1 MNRCVILRVGE
12 GSFETGFP
20 VTCQFA
26 LESQPS
32 TTEQVGRLPANPDLV
47 QLYQA
52 WRSQYLQ
59 LGNPVR
65 LDPEP
70 DQITNIS
77 FIQDCVEASEHLGHA
92 LNQWLDSPGFRPIYN
107 KLLEQLKPEHT
118 IRILMLT
125 DQVQLQKLP
134 WHLWTLLERYP
145 KAEMG
150 FSSPMYEAPSVSQPK
165 SNGVKILAVLGD
177 GTDLDTQAEQHLLKG
192 LPRATVKVLVEPSR
206 SDFQAQLWNEPWDI
220 LFFAG
225 HSNSS
230 SMGNSGQLWLNATT
244 PLAIAD
250 FKYALR
256 RALDAG
262 LQLAIFNSCDGLGL
276 AKALSDL
283 NMPQVIVMREPV
295 PDVVARTFLQHFL
308 GAFAQGQR
316 FHLAVREAR
325 ERLQAI
331 ESEFPCA
338 TWLPVIIQNPAA
350 VPPTWNS
357 LEGEPPADAAVGNA
371 PSQDGVMVTMVWTDL
386 LDSTAM
392 KRDLQGQYI
401 RDRDQTYLCQILHP
415 HRIRVESSL
424 SQCRGRIVKTE
435 GDAFFLVFPTVTTA
449 LEWAINLQRDHV
461 KYPIQTPLGPLQV
474 RIGIHTGNP
483 AQNND
488 DYIGQEVDYL
498 VRIADLAQGSQ
509 ILLSEVTAVLIR
521 NSGIRDLEIYSHGQY
536 LLKSM
541 GQVPI
546 FEALWDQRPSQK
558 PRLDVK
564 ALFNQGFLK
573 PALPGIDDASPASSP
588 TSPSVSTPLL
598 PQINQRKTFQKSV
611 LWVLCASLGWS
622 LAISGVRW
630 VGGLQALELWSF
642 DQLMRLRTREKPDNR
657 ILVITVTAQ
666 DLLAQSADSRR
677 SSLSDQNLLK
687 LLQKIEPFEPRAI
700 GLDIYRDFTVQP
712 QFPELAQ
719 RLSQDPKIIAVCKS
733 RDVEG
738 DLEGVSP
745 PVEVP
750 SSRIGFSDFIED
762 GDGIIRRQLLFMT
775 PDPLSPCQAHYAF
788 GTQLAMRYLASQ
800 GIQPSFTPDG
810 NLILGR
816 TTFHRLQPLR
826 GGYQFH
832 TEGGHQMM
840 LNFRALP
847 SPQDIALQVSLSDV
861 LNNKVAPDLIKDRVI
876 LIGVSANS
884 SSDFWSTPYGAGGVR
899 KVSGVMI
906 QANMISHLLS
916 AVLNQRPMIWVWPVW
931 GDSLWIWAWGSVGGF
946 IVLWMPGLFK
956 GLTGLCFANVVLLVL
971 SLGVLIQ
978 GGWLTLAPTIIVLM
992 LTGGTVG
999 AQNRSSKLQKLRKAQ
1014 D

>member
-1 MNRCVILRVGE
+1 VNRCVILRVGE

-32 TTEQVGRLPANPDLV
+32 TTEQIGRLPANPNLI

-52 WRSQYLQ
+52 WRSQYLH
-59 LGNPVR
+59 LGHLIR
-65 LDPEP
+65 IDPQP

-77 FIQDCVEASEHLGHA
+77 LVRDCIEASEKLGLA
-92 LNQWLDSPGFRPIYN
+92 LNQWLDSPEFRPVHH
-107 KLLEQLKPEHT
+107 KLLEQLRPEYS

-125 DQVQLQKLP
+125 DQVQIQKLP

-150 FSSPMYEAPSVSQPK
+150 FSSLMYEAPAVPQPR
-165 SNGVKILAVLGD
+165 SNGVNILAVLGD
-177 GTDLDTQAEQHLLKG
+177 GTDLDTQAEQNLLKG
-192 LPRATVKVLVEPSR
+192 LPYAKVQVLVEPSR
-206 SDFQAQLWNEPWDI
+206 SEFQTQLWNERWDI

-230 SMGNSGQLWLNATT
+230 PKGDSGQLWLNAAT
-244 PLAIAD
+244 PLTIPD

-256 RALDAG
+256 QALEAG

-276 AKALSDL
+276 ARALSDL

-295 PDVVARTFLQHFL
+295 PDVVARAFLQHFL
-308 GAFAQGQR
+308 GAFSQGR
-316 FHLAVREAR
+316 LFHLAVREAR
-325 ERLQAI
+325 ERLQSI

-350 VPPTWNS
+350 VPPTWSSLGGGASETHNS
-357 LEGEPPADAAVGNA
+357 GGGLPQDPA
-371 PSQDGVMVTMVWTDL
+371 MVTMVWTDL

-392 KRDLQGQYI
+392 KRDLQGQFVY
-401 RDRDQTYLCQILHP
+401 DRDQTYLSQILTP
-415 HRIRVESSL
+415 HRTRVESSL
-424 SQCRGRIVKTE
+424 AQFRGRMIKTE
-435 GDAFFLVFPTVTTA
+435 GDACFLVFPTVTTA
-449 LEWAINLQRDHV
+449 LEWTINLQKSHTEQ
-461 KYPIQTPLGPLQV
+461 PIQTPLGPLQV

-483 AQNND
+483 AQNNG

-509 ILLSEVTAVLIR
+509 ILMSEVTAVLIR
-521 NSGIRDLEIYSHGQY
+521 NSGMRDLEIYSHGQY

-541 GQVPI
+541 GKVPI
-546 FEALWDQRPSQK
+546 FEALWAQRLPQK

-573 PALPGIDDASPASSP
+573 PALPDLGNADPEISPIFP
-588 TSPSVSTPLL
+588 GKP
-598 PQINQRKTFQKSV
+598 QRKIVQESV

-622 LAISGVRW
+622 LAMSGVRW
-630 VGGLQALELWSF
+630 LGGLQSLELWSF
-642 DQLMRLRTREKPDNR
+642 DQLMRLRPHEKPDNR

-687 LLQKIEPFEPRAI
+687 LLEKIEPFEPRTI
-700 GLDIYRDFTVQP
+700 GLDIYRDFAVQR
-712 QFPELAQ
+712 QFPQLAQ
-719 RLSQDPKIIAVCKS
+719 RLSQDDKIITVCKS

-738 DLEGVSP
+738 DPEGVSP
-745 PVEVP
+745 PPEVP
-750 SSRIGFSDFIED
+750 IARVGFSDFIED

-788 GTQLAMRYLASQ
+788 GTQLAMRYLAAQ
-800 GIQPSFTPDG
+800 GIQPSFTSDG
-810 NLILGR
+810 NLVLGR
-816 TTFHRLQPLR
+816 TTFHRLQPQR

-861 LNNKVAPDLIKDRVI
+861 LNNKVASDLIKDRVI

-916 AVLNQRPMIWVWPVW
+916 AVLNQRPTIWVWPVW
-931 GDSLWIWAWGSVGGF
+931 GEGLWIWTWGSVGGF
-946 IVLWMPGLFK
+946 IVLWMPRLSK
-956 GLTGLCFANVVLLVL
+956 GLTGLCLASVLLLVIC
-971 SLGVLIQ
+971 LGVLTQ
-978 GGWLTLAPTIIVLM
+978 GGWLTLAPAIIVLM
-992 LTGGTVG
+992 LTGGTIR
-999 AQNRSSKLQKLRKAQ
+999 AQMLKVKPQKLRKPQ

>member
-1 MNRCVILRVGE
+1 VNRCVILRIGE

-26 LESQPS
+26 LEFQPS
-32 TTEQVGRLPANPDLV
+32 TTEQIGRLPANPDLLK
-47 QLYQA
+47 LYQD

-77 FIQDCVEASEHLGHA
+77 FIQDCVEASERLGYA
-92 LNQWLDSPGFRPIYN
+92 LNQWLDSPDFRPIHN

-150 FSSPMYEAPSVSQPK
+150 FSSPMYEAPSVPQPR
-165 SNGVKILAVLGD
+165 SDGVKILAVLGD

-206 SDFQAQLWNEPWDI
+206 SDFQAHLWNEPWDI

-230 SMGNSGQLWLNATT
+230 STGNSGQLWLNATT
-244 PLAIAD
+244 PLAISE

-256 RALDAG
+256 RALDNG

-295 PDVVARTFLQHFL
+295 PDVVARAFLQHFL
-308 GAFAQGQR
+308 GAFAQGQH

-325 ERLQAI
+325 ERLQGI

-357 LEGEPPADAAVGNA
+357 LGGEPVAAAIGNA
-371 PSQDGVMVTMVWTDL
+371 PSQDGAMVTMVWTDL

-401 RDRDQTYLCQILHP
+401 RDRDQTYLSQILHP
-415 HRIRVESSL
+415 HRTRVESSL
-424 SQCRGRIVKTE
+424 SQFRGRIIKTE
-435 GDAFFLVFPTVTTA
+435 GDAFFLAFPTVTTA
-449 LEWAINLQRDHV
+449 LEWAIHLQRDHT
-461 KYPIQTPLGPLQV
+461 KQPIQTPLGPLQV

-536 LLKSM
+536 LLKSI

-546 FEALWDQRPSQK
+546 FEALWDQHPPQK

-573 PALPGIDDASPASSP
+573 PALPRIDDASPAA
-588 TSPSVSTPLL
+588 PSVFPLVSL
-598 PQINQRKTFQKSV
+598 PLSPQIRQRKTVQKSV

-622 LAISGVRW
+622 LALSGVRW

-642 DQLMRLRTREKPDNR
+642 DQLMRLRPYEKPDNR

-719 RLSQDPKIIAVCKS
+719 RLRQDPKIIAVCKS

-788 GTQLAMRYLASQ
+788 GTQLAMRYLAHQ

-810 NLILGR
+810 NLILGH
-816 TTFHRLQPLR
+816 TTFRRLQPLR

-832 TEGGHQMM
+832 AEGGHQMM

-847 SPQDIALQVSLSDV
+847 RPQDIALQVSLSDV

-931 GDSLWIWAWGSVGGF
+931 GDSLWLWAWGSVGGF
-946 IVLWMPGLFK
+946 IVLWMPRLFK
-956 GLTGLCFANVVLLVL
+956 GLTGLCLASVVLLAI

-978 GGWLTLAPTIIVLM
+978 GCWLTLAPTIIVLM

-999 AQNRSSKLQKLRKAQ
+999 AQNRSSKPQKLRKAQ

>member
-1 MNRCVILRVGE
+1 VNRCVILRIGE

-26 LESQPS
+26 VESQPS
-32 TTEQVGRLPANPDLV
+32 STEQIGRLPANPSLV
-47 QLYQA
+47 ELYQA
-52 WRSQYLQ
+52 WRSHYLH
-59 LGNPVR
+59 LGHPIR

-77 FIQDCVEASEHLGHA
+77 LIQDCIDASNHLGLA
-92 LNQWLDSPGFRPIYN
+92 LNQWLDSPEFRPIHN
-107 KLLEQLKPEHT
+107 KLLEQLRPEHS

-125 DQVQLQKLP
+125 DQVQIQKLP
-134 WHLWTLLERYP
+134 WHLWSVLERYS

-150 FSSPMYEAPSVSQPK
+150 FSSPIYEAPLVPQSR

-177 GTDLDTQAEQHLLKG
+177 GTDLDTEAEQQLLKR
-192 LPRATVKVLVEPSR
+192 LPNAQVKILVEPSR
-206 SDFQAQLWNEPWDI
+206 SDFQAQLWNESWDI

-230 SMGNSGQLWLNATT
+230 PTGDSGQLWLSATT
-244 PLAIAD
+244 PLTISD

-256 RALDAG
+256 QALEKG

-295 PDVVARTFLQHFL
+295 PDVVARAFLQHFL
-308 GAFAQGQR
+308 GAFSQGQL
-316 FHLAVREAR
+316 FHWAVREAR

-331 ESEFPCA
+331 EAEFPCA

-350 VPPTWNS
+350 VPPTWSS
-357 LEGEPPADAAVGNA
+357 LGGGGLESLDVAGDRPPDAA
-371 PSQDGVMVTMVWTDL
+371 MLTMVWTDL

-401 RDRDQTYLCQILHP
+401 RDRDQTYLSQILHP
-415 HRIRVESSL
+415 HRVRVESSL
-424 SQCRGRIVKTE
+424 SQFRGQIVKTE
-435 GDAFFLVFPTVTTA
+435 GDAFFLVFPTVTSA
-449 LEWAINLQRDHV
+449 LEWAIHLQKNHTQQ
-461 KYPIQTPLGPLQV
+461 PIQTPIGPLQV

-483 AQNND
+483 ARNNG

-521 NSGIRDLEIYSHGQY
+521 NSGIRDLEIYSHGEY
-536 LLKSM
+536 LLKSI
-541 GQVPI
+541 GTVPV
-546 FEALWDQRPSQK
+546 FEALWDQRPPQK
-558 PRLDVK
+558 PRFDVK
-564 ALFNQGFLK
+564 ALFNQGLLK
-573 PALPGIDDASPASSP
+573 PALPELGKVQPV
-588 TSPSVSTPLL
+588 TSPIL
-598 PQINQRKTFQKSV
+598 PEHSQRKTFQKSV
-611 LWVLCASLGWS
+611 LWVLGVSLGWS
-622 LAISGVRW
+622 LVLSGVRW
-630 VGGLQALELWSF
+630 FGGLQSLELWSF
-642 DQLMRLRTREKPDNR
+642 DQLMRLRPTEKPDNR

-666 DLLAQSADSRR
+666 DLLKQSADSRR
-677 SSLSDQNLLK
+677 SSLSDQNLLQ
-687 LLQKIEPFEPRAI
+687 LLNKIEPFEPRAI
-700 GLDIYRDFTVQP
+700 GLDIYRDFTVQS
-712 QFPELAQ
+712 QFPALAK
-719 RLSQDPKIIAVCKS
+719 RLSQDSKIIAVCKS
-733 RDVEG
+733 RDAEG
-738 DLEGVSP
+738 DPEGVAP
-745 PVEVP
+745 PPEVP
-750 SSRIGFSDFIED
+750 IARVGFSDFIED
-762 GDGIIRRQLLFMT
+762 SDGIIRRQLLFMT

-788 GTQLAMRYLASQ
+788 GTQLTMRYLAAQ
-800 GIQPSFTPDG
+800 NIQPSFTPDG
-810 NLILGR
+810 NLVLGH
-816 TTFHRLQPLR
+816 TTFHRLQPQR

-861 LNNKVAPDLIKDRVI
+861 LNNKVAADLIKDRVI

-916 AVLNQRPMIWVWPVW
+916 AVLNQRSTLWVIPVW

-946 IVLWMPGLFK
+946 IVLLMPRLSKSLVGL
-956 GLTGLCFANVVLLVL
+956 GLASLALLVI
-971 SLGVLIQ
+971 SLGILIQ
-978 GGWLTLAPTIIVLM
+978 GGWLTLVPAIIVLM
-992 LTGGTVG
+992 LTGATVG
-999 AQNRSSKLQKLRKAQ
+999 TQILKSTPQKLRKHQ